1 MTQTAPSSAQ
11 DQPDEP
17 AEVARLNKIIASL
30 MDRAERNTSAQVS
43 DFGMFQATIMLEERV
58 RRRTAELE
66 AALRENE
73 KTSRALRESEAK
85 FRGLV
90 SQSLVGIVLIEDGR
104 FSYSNAK
111 FDEIFGYSAE
121 EVRGMGPL
129 DTAVESDRG
138 LVAEYLDERLS
149 GESGQ
154 LDYAFHGLRKN
165 GAVIDVECHSSVMNV
180 GNRSL
185 IISLIM
191 DISERTRAERAVQVL
206 QEELREQSTHDA
218 LTGLYNR
225 RFLDESF
232 GRELLLAKRGGH
244 PVSVIMGDL
253 DHFKAVND
261 RHGHLAGD
269 EVLRVFGTLLTNNA
283 RASDI
288 ACRYGG
294 EEFLLVL
301 PGHDNRRSRRAR
313 RTTATGNGGHA
324 RQQRPV
330 TNHRHRLVRRSHIP
344 HSQPHHR
351 RADRRR
357 RQCVVLGQGPGT
369 QPRHP
374 LCRPRQGF
382 GYVSSGWRSRHL
394 NRPHPGVECRK
405 WLSSPGLRSESF
417 RESPV
422 ISLSRLI
429 FETTHALCQHP

>member
-1 MTQTAPSSAQ
+1 MTETAPPSAQ
-11 DQPDEP
+11 DEPDLP
-17 AEVARLNKIIASL
+17 AEVVRLNKIIQAL
-30 MDRAERNTSAQVS
+30 MDRAERNTSSQVS

-138 LVAEYLDERLS
+138 LVAEYLDKRLS
-149 GESGQ
+149 GESDQ
-154 LDYAFHGLRKN
+154 LAYVFHGLRKN

-225 RFLDESF
+225 RFLDEFF

-261 RHGHLAGD
+261 RYGHLAGD

-288 ACRYGG
+288 VCRYGG

-301 PGHDNRRSRRAR
+301 PGMTTEGAVERAEQLRQAMAATPVSNGVSRITVTASFGVATFPTHG
-313 RTTATGNGGHA
+313 RTTDELIAA
-324 RQQRPV
+324 
-330 TNHRHRLVRRSHIP
+330 
-344 HSQPHHR
+344 
-351 RADRRR
+351 ADRALYSAKAQGRNR
-357 RQCVVLGQGPGT
+357 VNLCVD
-369 QPRHP
+369 
-374 LCRPRQGF
+374 
-382 GYVSSGWRSRHL
+382 
-394 NRPHPGVECRK
+394 CRK
-405 WLSSPGLRSESF
+405 DLAKSTLAGDRD
-417 RESPV
+417 
-422 ISLSRLI
+422 
-429 FETTHALCQHP
+429 A

>member
-1 MTQTAPSSAQ
+1 MTETAPPSAQ
-11 DQPDEP
+11 DQPDGP
-17 AEVARLNKIIASL
+17 AEVVRLNKIIQAL

-121 EVRGMGPL
+121 EVRGVGPL
-129 DTAVESDRG
+129 QTAVESDRG
-138 LVAEYLDERLS
+138 LVAENIDKRLR
-149 GESGQ
+149 GEVSQ
-154 LDYAFHGLRKN
+154 LHYVFHGLRKN
-165 GAVIDVECHSSVMNV
+165 GAVIDIECHSSVMHV
-180 GNRSL
+180 GNRL
-185 IISLIM
+185 LLISLIM

-206 QEELREQSTHDA
+206 QEELREQSIHDA

-225 RFLDESF
+225 HFLDESF
-232 GRELLLAKRGGH
+232 GRELLLAERGGH
-244 PVSVIMGDL
+244 PVSVIMADL

-261 RHGHLAGD
+261 RYGHLAGD

-288 ACRYGG
+288 VCRYGG

-301 PGHDNRRSRRAR
+301 PGMTAEGAVERAEQLRQAMAATPVSNGVSRITVTASFGVATFPTHS
-313 RTTATGNGGHA
+313 RTTDELIAA
-324 RQQRPV
+324 
-330 TNHRHRLVRRSHIP
+330 
-344 HSQPHHR
+344 
-351 RADRRR
+351 ADRALYSAKAEGRNR
-357 RQCVVLGQGPGT
+357 VTLCVGPGKDSAMS
-369 QPRHP
+369 
-374 LCRPRQGF
+374 LQG
-382 GYVSSGWRSRHL
+382 GD
-394 NRPHPGVECRK
+394 
-405 WLSSPGLRSESF
+405 
-417 RESPV
+417 RE
-422 ISLSRLI
+422 
-429 FETTHALCQHP
+429 T

>member
-1 MTQTAPSSAQ
+1 MTGTAPPSAQ
-11 DQPDEP
+11 DQPGGP
-17 AEVARLNKIIASL
+17 PEVVRLNKIIRAL

-43 DFGMFQATIMLEERV
+43 DFGMFQTTIMLEERV

-66 AALRENE
+66 AALREDE

-90 SQSLVGIVLIEDGR
+90 SQSLVGIVLIEVGR

-138 LVAEYLDERLS
+138 LVAEYLGKRLS
-149 GESGQ
+149 GESDQ
-154 LDYAFHGLRKN
+154 LDYVFHGLRKN
-165 GAVIDVECHSSVMNV
+165 GAVIDVECHSSIMNV

-191 DISERTRAERAVQVL
+191 DISERTRTERAVQVL

-244 PVSVIMGDL
+244 PVSVILADL

-261 RHGHLAGD
+261 RNGHLAGD
-269 EVLRVFGTLLTNNA
+269 EVLRIFGTLLTTNA

-288 ACRYGG
+288 VCRYGG

-301 PGHDNRRSRRAR
+301 PGMTTEGAVERAEQLRQAMAATAVSHGQSRITVTASFGVATFPTHGG
-313 RTTATGNGGHA
+313 TTDELIAA
-324 RQQRPV
+324 
-330 TNHRHRLVRRSHIP
+330 
-344 HSQPHHR
+344 
-351 RADRRR
+351 ADRALYSAKAEGRNR
-357 RQCVVLGQGPGT
+357 VN
-369 QPRHP
+369 
-374 LCRPRQGF
+374 LCDD
-382 GYVSSGWRSRHL
+382 
-394 NRPHPGVECRK
+394 CRK
-405 WLSSPGLRSESF
+405 DLATSTLA
-417 RESPV
+417 V
-422 ISLSRLI
+422 HLD
-429 FETTHALCQHP
+429 A